1 MFYQKGI
8 PLAVSAFQI
17 RHQVSKD
24 SVLEWVN
31 HDGIYSQEEVDAYFL
46 DSLLFFN
53 GEYIHTLDRYKLEL
67 SQVDQF
73 KDDLLKQRSMTDL
86 MDHKTKPSIFQ
97 CYLILFAYNLRK
109 KIAG

>member
-8 PLAVSAFQI
+8 PLAVSAFQV

-24 SVLEWVN
+24 SVMEWIN
-31 HDGIYSQEEVDAYFL
+31 HDGIYSYEEVDAYFL

-67 SQVDQF
+67 KQVDQF
-73 KDDLLKQRSMTDL
+73 KDDLLKQNSLIDL
-86 MDHKTKPSIFQ
+86 MDHKTKPSILQ
-97 CYLILFAYNLRK
+97 CYFILFAHNMK
-109 KIAG
+109 KKFA